1 MMPHDPRAT
10 AVLHL
15 VVTHLLSRPGAL
27 SLDAVSLFLMGAARV
42 GFEHAQF
49 MRAALARY
57 TPAAI
62 SCADFNQI
70 EHLLYYCTRMSN

>member
-15 VVTHLLSRPGAL
+15 VVSHLLARPGTL

-42 GFEHAQF
+42 GFEHPQF
-49 MRAALARY
+49 LRAAMARY

-62 SCADFNQI
+62 ACADFN
-70 EHLLYYCTRMSN
+70 